1 MSTTKAQILDG
12 KQLSAQVR
20 AEIGEQIAA
29 GLAAGKMRPGLATV
43 LVGDDPASHI
53 YVRNKRRACDE
64 TGMKNFHIELPADVG
79 QAALLEQIHKLN
91 NDDEVHGILVQLP
104 LPKGLDYD
112 ENEVL
117 ATIDPAK
124 DADGFHPA
132 NQGALMQGTPA
143 PIPCTPKGV
152 MRLLAESGMELK
164 GKRAVVVGRSNIV
177 GKPVALLLLEQHCT
191 VTICHSRTA
200 DLAAEVA
207 NADIVVAAVGV
218 AELVKGNWIKPGA
231 VVLDV
236 GINRNAEGKLVG
248 DVEFGPAADRAGWIT
263 PVPGGVGPMTIAMLL
278 QNTLESAWGKSLS

>member
-1 MSTTKAQILDG
+1 MSTTQAKILDG
-12 KQLSAQVR
+12 KLLSAQVR
-20 AEIGEQIAA
+20 AQIAEQISA
-29 GLAAGKMRPGLATV
+29 GLAAGKPRPGLATV
-43 LVGDDPASHI
+43 LVGDDPASHV

-79 QAALLEQIHKLN
+79 QAALLEEIHKLN
-91 NDDEVHGILVQLP
+91 NDPEVHGILVQLP
-104 LPKGLDYD
+104 LPKGHDYD

-152 MRLLAESGMELK
+152 MRLLAESGLELK

-200 DLAAEVA
+200 DLAGEVR

-218 AELVKGNWIKPGA
+218 AELVKGDWIKPGA

-236 GINRNAEGKLVG
+236 GINRNDEGKLVG
-248 DVEFGPAADRAGWIT
+248 DVEFAGAAENAGWIT

-278 QNTLESAWGKSLS
+278 SNTLEAAWRD

>member
-1 MSTTKAQILDG
+1 MSTTQAQILDG

-20 AEIGEQIAA
+20 AEIAEQITA
-29 GLAAGKMRPGLATV
+29 GLAAGKPRPGLATV

-64 TGMKNFHIELPADVG
+64 TGMKNFHIELPEGVG
-79 QAALLEQIHKLN
+79 QAALLDQIHKLN
-91 NDDEVHGILVQLP
+91 QDNEVHGILVQLP
-104 LPKGLDYD
+104 LPKGFDYD

-132 NQGALMQGTPA
+132 NQGALMQGTKA

-200 DLAAEVA
+200 DLAAEVR
-207 NADIVVAAVGV
+207 NADVVVAAVGV
-218 AELVKGNWIKPGA
+218 AELVKGDWIKPGA

-248 DVEFGPAADRAGWIT
+248 DVEFAPAADRAGWIT

-278 QNTLESAWGKSLS
+278 ENTLEACWGG